1 MDVYVINGFH
11 PIRITR
17 HVAAVT
23 GFMYSDDYG
32 ALEMHVINE
41 QESPS
46 DTVALALQRV
56 VFENKEAVIPH
67 PL

>member
-23 GFMYSDDYG
+23 GLTYSGDYG
-32 ALEMHVINE
+32 ALEMLVINE
-41 QESPS
+41 HESPS

-56 VFENKEAVIPH
+56 VFEDRGTVIPH